1 MISRR
6 AATPGSSPCS
16 DLPCFPCIVEL
27 GQTTPQPV
35 HALFAARLG
44 LLRYLYKKPVR
55 ITILR
60 QEISQHMLNQVCAHC
75 KVTFTAW
82 TQSLTH
88 SQVLDPVGW
97 ARPHYCLKYLSKH
110 PHTTLHFNLYWK
122 TVICIPCGTLQEGA
136 RLPPC
141 VQKQGSSLV
150 RAQRTLQDAKRTLAR
165 WLQLLGNFFA
175 SNDHIR
181 LSHTTV

>member
-1 MISRR
+1 
-6 AATPGSSPCS
+6 
-16 DLPCFPCIVEL
+16 
-27 GQTTPQPV
+27 
-35 HALFAARLG
+35 
-44 LLRYLYKKPVR
+44 
-55 ITILR
+55 
-60 QEISQHMLNQVCAHC
+60 MLNQVCAHR
-75 KVTFTAW
+75 KVAISAW

-136 RLPPC
+136 RLPSC
-141 VQKQGSSLV
+141 VQNQGSSLV

-165 WLQLLGNFFA
+165 WLQLLRNFL
-175 SNDHIR
+175 R
-181 LSHTTV
+181 KQRSHTPFTYNCLNPTSWGCPSQSSSPSAHSFLRRAASLVAEAYAASLR